1 MTKIFLTDA
10 LGVTRTVD
18 EPCKGCWIS
27 MIDPSETETA
37 LVAQRYNIDIDDLRA
52 ALDDD
57 ERSRV
62 EFEDDYTLIVVD
74 IPSVE
79 MRDGVGRYVT
89 IPLAVIVASEAVIT
103 VCLEETPVLEFF
115 GRRRARGFSTTMK
128 TRFILQILYH
138 NATLYLQYLRN
149 IEKQSEAI
157 ESRMHDSTENHE
169 LLELLEL
176 EKSLLYFT
184 TSLRAN
190 ESVLDKLLKSEAV
203 KKYPED
209 TDLLEDVIV
218 ENRQAMEMTNIYSG
232 ILNGTMDA
240 YASIISNNQN
250 IVMKFLAVATIVLSV
265 PNLVFG
271 AYGMNIAGHMP
282 FENHPW
288 SFAIIILLA
297 IVLAVAV
304 LYYFS
309 KKKMY

>member
-1 MTKIFLTDA
+1 
-10 LGVTRTVD
+10 
-18 EPCKGCWIS
+18 
-27 MIDPSETETA
+27 
-37 LVAQRYNIDIDDLRA
+37 
-52 ALDDD
+52 
-57 ERSRV
+57 
-62 EFEDDYTLIVVD
+62 
-74 IPSVE
+74 
-79 MRDGVGRYVT
+79 
-89 IPLAVIVASEAVIT
+89 
-103 VCLEETPVLEFF
+103 
-115 GRRRARGFSTTMK
+115 
-128 TRFILQILYH
+128 
-138 NATLYLQYLRN
+138 
-149 IEKQSEAI
+149 
-157 ESRMHDSTENHE
+157 MHDSTENHE

-232 ILNGTMDA
+232 ILSGTMDA

-282 FENHPW
+282 FEDHPW
-288 SFAIIILLA
+288 SFGIIILLA
-297 IVLAVAV
+297 VVLAVGV